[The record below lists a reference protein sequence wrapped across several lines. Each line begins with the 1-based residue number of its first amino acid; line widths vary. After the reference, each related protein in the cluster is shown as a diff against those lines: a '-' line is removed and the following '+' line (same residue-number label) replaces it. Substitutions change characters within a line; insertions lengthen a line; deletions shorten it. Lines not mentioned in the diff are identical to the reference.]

1 MMLSAIFAAALSTV
15 WISPC
20 DVVAAAEAERVLG
33 QASVPVPAEE
43 MGEETAPS
51 CIWATAHRVNEVKI
65 SVWSEAELPV
75 VGMKDAA
82 SYYAKMKL
90 DIKEGRDLPGLGER
104 AFSVFVVAPAPGE
117 ATGSIVVLK
126 GDRLITF
133 EFVRVKE
140 VRAKAF
146 VAAVMGRL

>member
-1 MMLSAIFAAALSTV
+1 MMSIVFAAAVSAALAG
-15 WISPC
+15 PC
-20 DVVAAAEAERVLG
+20 EVATAQEAERVLG
-33 QASVPVPAEE
+33 EASMPVPPEL

-51 CIWATAHRVNEVKI
+51 CIWATAQREKEVKI

-82 SYYAKMKL
+82 AYYAKMKA
-90 DIKEGRDLPGLGER
+90 DTTGAAAMPGLGDQ
-104 AFSVFVVAPAPGE
+104 AFAMFDGQKAASGLVA
-117 ATGSIVVLK
+117 VLK

-133 EFVRVKE
+133 EFGRVNQRE
-140 VRAKAF
+140 AKAF

>member
-1 MMLSAIFAAALSTV
+1 MMSLVFAAAVSAAFAG
-15 WISPC
+15 PC
-20 DVVAAAEAERVLG
+20 EAVTAAEAERVLG
-33 QASVPVPAEE
+33 EASVPVPLEL

-51 CIWATAHRVNEVKI
+51 CIWATAGREKEVKI

-82 SYYAKMKL
+82 AYYAKMRA
-90 DIKEGRDLPGLGER
+90 DTTGAKEMAGLGDK
-104 AFSVFVVAPAPGE
+104 AFVVFDGQKAASGLV
-117 ATGSIVVLK
+117 AVLK

-133 EFVRVKE
+133 EFGRVDL
-140 VRAKAF
+140 VQAKVF

>member
-1 MMLSAIFAAALSTV
+1 MMSFVFAAAVSAALAG
-15 WISPC
+15 PC
-20 DVVAAAEAERVLG
+20 EAATAQEAERVLG
-33 QASVPVPAEE
+33 EASVPVPPEL

-51 CIWATAHRVNEVKI
+51 CIWATAQREKEVKI

-82 SYYAKMKL
+82 AYYAKMKA
-90 DIKEGRDLPGLGER
+90 DTTGAAAMPGLGDQ
-104 AFSVFVVAPAPGE
+104 AFAMFDGQKAASGLVA
-117 ATGSIVVLK
+117 VLK

-133 EFVRVKE
+133 EFGRVNQRE
-140 VRAKAF
+140 AKAF